1 MLTTS
6 VFARSSVDYQV
17 KLSHERTLSF
27 EKKTFLALLVELK
40 MKRHPLKE
48 DVLEGES
55 TGDDGSCWLI
65 G

>member
-1 MLTTS
+1 M
-6 VFARSSVDYQV
+6 DYQV

-48 DVLEGES
+48 DVLEGEL